1 MNWKVRL
8 KNKYFWISIIP
19 ALILVIESVAKCFGV
34 TLAMTDLQNNL
45 IAVVNAIFVVL
56 VIIGVVNDPTTDGL
70 SDSEQAIT
78 YESPKKDA

>member
-19 ALILVIESVAKCFGV
+19 ALILVIESVAKCFGIA
-34 TLAMTDLQNNL
+34 LDMTDIQNNL
-45 IAVVNAIFVVL
+45 MSVVNAVFVVL
-56 VIIGVVNDPTTDGL
+56 VIVGVVNDPTTDGL
-70 SDSEQAIT
+70 SDSEQAMT

>member
-34 TLAMTDLQNNL
+34 TLDMTDLQNNL
-45 IAVVNAIFVVL
+45 IAVVNAIFVVF

-70 SDSEQAIT
+70 SDSEQAMT

>member
-19 ALILVIESVAKCFGV
+19 ALILVIESVAKCFGI
-34 TLAMTDLQNNL
+34 TLDMTDLQNNL

-70 SDSEQAIT
+70 SDSEQAMT
-78 YESPKKDA
+78 YETPKKDA

>member
-34 TLAMTDLQNNL
+34 TLDMTDLQNNL
-45 IAVVNAIFVVL
+45 ISVVNAIFVVL

-70 SDSEQAIT
+70 SDSEQAMT
-78 YESPKKDA
+78 YETPKKDE

>member
-34 TLAMTDLQNNL
+34 TLDMTDLQNNL

-70 SDSEQAIT
+70 SDSEQAMT
-78 YESPKKDA
+78 YETPKKDA

>member
-8 KNKYFWISIIP
+8 RNKYFWISIIP
-19 ALILVIESVAKCFGV
+19 ALILVIESVAKCFGI
-34 TLAMTDLQNNL
+34 TLDMTDLQNNL

-70 SDSEQAIT
+70 SDSEQAMT
-78 YESPKKDA
+78 YETPKKDA

>member
-34 TLAMTDLQNNL
+34 TLDMTDLHNNL

-70 SDSEQAIT
+70 SDSEQAMT
-78 YESPKKDA
+78 YESPKKDT

>member
-19 ALILVIESVAKCFGV
+19 ALILIIESVAKCFGI
-34 TLAMTDLQNNL
+34 TLDMTDLQNNL

-70 SDSEQAIT
+70 SDSEQAMT
-78 YESPKKDA
+78 YETPKKDA

>member
-34 TLAMTDLQNNL
+34 TLDMTDLQNNL
-45 IAVVNAIFVVL
+45 IAVVNAVFVVL

-70 SDSEQAIT
+70 SDSEQAMT

>member
-19 ALILVIESVAKCFGV
+19 ALILVIESVAKCFGI
-34 TLAMTDLQNNL
+34 TLDMTDLQNNL

-70 SDSEQAIT
+70 SDSEQAMT

>member
-34 TLAMTDLQNNL
+34 TLDMTDLQNNL
-45 IAVVNAIFVVL
+45 ISVVNAIFVVL

-70 SDSEQAIT
+70 SDSNQAMT
-78 YESPKKDA
+78 YETPKKDE

>member
-34 TLAMTDLQNNL
+34 TLDMTDLQNNL

-70 SDSEQAIT
+70 SDSNQAMT
-78 YESPKKDA
+78 YETPKKDE

>member
-34 TLAMTDLQNNL
+34 TLDMTDLQNNL

-70 SDSEQAIT
+70 SDSEQAMT